1 MTPPVLTSV
10 AGPLPESLLAAR
22 ASLVARA
29 DSHDGVKPI
38 SDAALLHTSPARE
51 HLLWWREGVGGD
63 PVGAAALAGYALVDQ
78 ASGDVELVVDPD
90 VRGRGAG
97 TELLAAALAAGG
109 RRCWARPVAAAA
121 EALADRFGLVPQRQ
135 LLLQTL
141 TVASNDPAGESSIPA
156 AWQVLPPGFILRRL
170 NVEGS
175 AADVRALLRVN
186 AAAFTELPDQGGWT
200 RADVEAR
207 MSAPWFRA
215 EDVLLLVDSAAA
227 AAAAGDEGAELPD
240 GRLAG
245 FHWTKVHPDGS
256 GEVYVLAIDPAYQG
270 RGLSRPL
277 LAAGVDHLAR
287 GGCVEIGLFVDADN
301 AAAVSLYRRLGFTT
315 RRTDVQFAV
324 SG

>member
-1 MTPPVLTSV
+1 MTSPVLTSV
-10 AGPLPESLLAAR
+10 AGPLSESLLDAR
-22 ASLVARA
+22 ASLIARA
-29 DSHDGVKPI
+29 ESHDGVKPI
-38 SDAALLHTSPARE
+38 SDAALLQTSPATE
-51 HLLWWREGVGGD
+51 HLLWWREGAGSAPDGE
-63 PVGAAALAGYALVDQ
+63 AALAGYALVDQ
-78 ASGDVELVVDPD
+78 ASGDVELVVDPG
-90 VRGRGAG
+90 VRSRGAG

-109 RRCWARPVAAAA
+109 RRCWARPVTAAA

-141 TVASNDPAGESSIPA
+141 TVGSNDPAGDSSMSA
-156 AWQVLPPGFILRRL
+156 VWQELPTGFILRPL

-200 RADVEAR
+200 RDDVEAR
-207 MSAPWFRA
+207 MTAAWFRA
-215 EDVLLLVDSAAA
+215 EDVLLLVDGGTAAA
-227 AAAAGDEGAELPD
+227 AAAAESADLPD

-270 RGLSRPL
+270 HGLSRPL

-287 GGCVEIGLFVDADN
+287 RGCAEIGLFADADN
-301 AAAVSLYRRLGFTT
+301 AAAISLYRRLGFTT
-315 RRTDVQFAV
+315 RRTDVQFAL